1 MAVNQE
7 PQEYKYKH
15 QERIILDGYTG
26 IASGAMQL
34 NEPIADGFMRVA
46 DMRKDIVVVRRG
58 EPRVV
63 SYETLDDVVVGKM
76 VSMKMGGRNQRSDV
90 MSTNWGN
97 EWTIEIDDQALWK
110 KVTNTDSVD
119 NKKPEERFVEA
130 FRGEIRKGTREFL
143 WQEKIFNNGGQSP
156 LVTSSYATSGVIA
169 SLEMIHGTAAYLV
182 GANPTEFAVNS
193 AIFIATGDLIGNTL
207 NWCLPR
213 IFASRAKLH
222 NMDPD
227 MPFVKRSFPD
237 FFMPTIPV
245 DRLVRGLAY
254 DATHGSKLI
263 THAEAVG

>member
-1 MAVNQE
+1 MAADQE
-7 PQEYKYKH
+7 PQGYQYRHLE
-15 QERIILDGYTG
+15 IITLAGYTG

-34 NEPIADGFMRVA
+34 NEPVADGFMRVA
-46 DMRKDIVVVRRG
+46 DMRKNIVVVKRG

-90 MSTNWGN
+90 MSTNWGDD
-97 EWTIEIDDQALWK
+97 WTIEIDDQALWK
-110 KVTNTDSVD
+110 KVANTDSVS
-119 NKKPEERFVEA
+119 NTKPEERFIEA
-130 FRGEIRKGTREFL
+130 FRDEVRKGTREFL
-143 WQEKIFNNGGQSP
+143 WQEKIFNNGGYSP

-169 SLEMIHGTAAYLV
+169 SLEVIHGAAAYLV

-193 AIFIATGDLIGNTL
+193 AIFVATGDLIGNTL

-213 IFASRAKLH
+213 IFASRAKLY
-222 NMDPD
+222 NMDPN

-237 FFMPTIPV
+237 FVMPTVPV

-254 DATHGSKLI
+254 DAMHGAKLI
-263 THAEAVG
+263 THAD